1 MVSPDR
7 AIMAAN
13 GSAAMQTLVGNVL
26 KTTGSAVPF
35 TFMRRPTPSVGAK
48 LNLQIHNRTSL
59 HFHA

>member
-1 MVSPDR
+1 
-7 AIMAAN
+7 MAAN